1 MLLGGAE
8 MDDRSKKPLERVP
21 VPKSTD
27 EWQDMKD
34 LEFEPEVLDD
44 SLEQAIGD
52 EPAKEPGRKKLKAGK
67 PEIATDE
74 LEQAAGDVP
83 LKIPRRR

>member
-1 MLLGGAE
+1 MN
-8 MDDRSKKPLERVP
+8 DRLRIPLERVP

-34 LEFEPEVLDD
+34 LEFEPELLDE

-52 EPAKEPGRKKLKAGK
+52 EPIKGPGRMQLKTAK

-83 LKIPRRR
+83 LKVPTRR

>member
-1 MLLGGAE
+1 
-8 MDDRSKKPLERVP
+8 MDDRLKMPLERKVERVP
-21 VPKSTD
+21 IPRSTD
-27 EWQDMKD
+27 DWQDMKD
-34 LEFEPEVLDD
+34 LEFEPEVLDE

-52 EPAKEPGRKKLKAGK
+52 EPAREPGRKQLKAAK

-83 LKIPRRR
+83 LKIPTRR